1 MITDINVNFY
11 VCLLLYLPK
20 TLDPFCI
27 GPLKCRP
34 RKVTQY
40 FVCDPL
46 GTTRCSF
53 CLGVGWKYLQQKF
66 NSVLLLSL
74 YFCIY
79 QRLKIITPYYNLYIH
94 THIHPHTCYQILRFQ
109 SKIKWNL
116 ISWHTP
122 VLSHPLLH
130 LPPTAEVII
139 NKFTILDHLTLS
151 VKMLF

>member
-1 MITDINVNFY
+1 MITDIDVNFY

-20 TLDPFCI
+20 TLDPFCT

-53 CLGVGWKYLQQKF
+53 CLGVGCKYLQQKF

-94 THIHPHTCYQILRFQ
+94 THIHPHTCYQILVSEQNKMKFDQ
-109 SKIKWNL
+109 SAYP
-116 ISWHTP
+116 S
-122 VLSHPLLH
+122 SE
-130 LPPTAEVII
+130 LPPPSLAS
-139 NKFTILDHLTLS
+139 NSRGNYK
-151 VKMLF
+151 